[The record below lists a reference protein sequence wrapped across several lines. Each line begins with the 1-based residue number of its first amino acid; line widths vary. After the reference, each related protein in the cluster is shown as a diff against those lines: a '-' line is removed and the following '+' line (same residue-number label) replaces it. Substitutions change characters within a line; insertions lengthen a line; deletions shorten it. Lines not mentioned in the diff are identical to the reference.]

1 MLPSIHKKHM
11 DKTDKIEKGAAAA
24 AAASDKKPLTRAAL
38 EALCEQIA
46 RLEKNHHI
54 EILQILRKY
63 PSVPLVPKSN
73 GFHLCADLF
82 PAGAIEEIQKYVQ
95 YVREQESTLQEIESQ
110 KKEIRRDYFV
120 E

>member
-1 MLPSIHKKHM
+1 M
-11 DKTDKIEKGAAAA
+11 DKNEKTEKGVGVAPE
-24 AAASDKKPLTRAAL
+24 KKPLSRAAL

-63 PSVPLVPKSN
+63 PAVPLVPKSN

-82 PAGAIEEIQKYVQ
+82 PVGAVEEIQKYVQ
-95 YVREQESTLQEIESQ
+95 YVREQETTLQEIESQ

>member
-1 MLPSIHKKHM
+1 M

-24 AAASDKKPLTRAAL
+24 AAAADKKPLSRAAL

-82 PAGAIEEIQKYVQ
+82 PTGAIEEIQKYVQ